1 MAVSMFDADGLHLSL
16 WSSSRMV
23 ASSSSPPEHHR
34 TSRRHSHRRRRR
46 LLRRIVAASLS
57 ILLISALG
65 YGTFYLWKQGV
76 LPANE
81 PAEDWYEAKSAQRV
95 LVQLPRDDAPHT
107 NEMEWWYYNGHLDAE
122 NGNHYSFHFTV
133 FLVNQ
138 LAAHMVAHVS
148 LLDHQTGKHYT
159 DQKRTT
165 GITSKNK
172 ENTFEFD
179 LGDWHMDGRYGDDR
193 LRVVTPEFSFNLR
206 LKQSAP
212 PVFQGGTGLLDF
224 ELAGQSYYYTRPR
237 MEIEG
242 ALKVNNEVQNVKG
255 VAWFDHQWGD
265 FRVNQLGWDW
275 FAIQL
280 EDGSDIM
287 IYQLFDTSGLPV
299 LRSGTY
305 AKGGMTKVLTEG
317 DFKVTANGHWVSAD
331 TGIEYPM
338 GWTIDIPEQ
347 SISLRITP
355 VSTDSEFDGRITSY
369 MVYWEGAVKIS
380 GTHSGRGFVE
390 LSGYRKETSK
400 SSSESPKKSKI
411 GR

>member
-1 MAVSMFDADGLHLSL
+1 MLVS
-16 WSSSRMV
+16 
-23 ASSSSPPEHHR
+23 
-34 TSRRHSHRRRRR
+34 
-46 LLRRIVAASLS
+46 S
-57 ILLISALG
+57 IS
-65 YGTFYLWKQGV
+65 YGIFYLWKQGV
-76 LPANE
+76 LPANQ
-81 PAEDWYEAKSAQRV
+81 PADDWYEAISTQRI
-95 LVQLPRDDAPHT
+95 LVQLPRDDAPHS
-107 NEMEWWYYNGHLDAE
+107 NEMEWWYYRGDLTAD
-122 NGNHYSFHFTV
+122 NGNHYSFHFAV

-148 LLDHQTGKHYT
+148 WLDQQTGKHYT

-165 GITSKNK
+165 GITSKNM

-193 LRVVTPEFSFNLR
+193 LRAVTPEFSFNLR

-224 ELAGQSYYYTRPR
+224 ELAGQSYYYSRPR
-237 MEIEG
+237 MDIEG
-242 ALKVNNEVQNVKG
+242 ALKVNKDVQHVRG

-265 FRVNQLGWDW
+265 FRANQLGWDW

-299 LRSGTY
+299 LHSGTY
-305 AKGGMTKVLTEG
+305 SQNGRTKVLKEG
-317 DFKVTANGHWVSAD
+317 DFTVSATGHWISKE

-338 GWTIDIPEQ
+338 GWTIDIPQQ
-347 SISLRITP
+347 SISLQITP
-355 VSTDSEFDGRITSY
+355 VSKDSEFDGRITSY
-369 MVYWEGAVKIS
+369 MVYWDGAVQVT
-380 GTHSGRGFVE
+380 GTHNGRGFVE
-390 LSGYRKETSK
+390 LSGYRKDKIK
-400 SSSESPKKSKI
+400 SSTESPKNPNS

>member
-1 MAVSMFDADGLHLSL
+1 
-16 WSSSRMV
+16 MV
-23 ASSSSPPEHHR
+23 ANSSSPPERQR
-34 TSRRHSHRRRRR
+34 TSRRRSHRRRRR

-76 LPANE
+76 LPANQ
-81 PAEDWYEAKSAQRV
+81 PAEDWYEATSTQRI

-165 GITSKNK
+165 GITSKSR
-172 ENTFEFD
+172 ENSFEFD

-224 ELAGQSYYYTRPR
+224 DLAGQSYYYTRPR

-242 ALKVNNEVQNVKG
+242 ALKVTNDVQNVKG

-305 AKGGMTKVLTEG
+305 AKDGMTQVL
-317 DFKVTANGHWVSAD
+317 
-331 TGIEYPM
+331 
-338 GWTIDIPEQ
+338 
-347 SISLRITP
+347 
-355 VSTDSEFDGRITSY
+355 
-369 MVYWEGAVKIS
+369 
-380 GTHSGRGFVE
+380 SGRG
-390 LSGYRKETSK
+390 LQGDCKRSLG
-400 SSSESPKKSKI
+400 
-411 GR
+411 